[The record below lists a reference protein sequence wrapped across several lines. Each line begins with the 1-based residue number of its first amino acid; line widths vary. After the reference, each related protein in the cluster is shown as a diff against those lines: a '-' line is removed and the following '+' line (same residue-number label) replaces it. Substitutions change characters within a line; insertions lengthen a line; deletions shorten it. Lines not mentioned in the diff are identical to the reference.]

1 MKCVEYKIAKNF
13 EEVLKNRDMFFEVLI
28 FSENG
33 YGVKRRL
40 MKASYQ
46 TNDSRYVTI
55 VMYDKWGRWLNNCSI
70 YVQHGNNQNND
81 VKNNVLYNYYIGTLT
96 TSRDYAYTH
105 CMDVLKSKMTDLRRK
120 ANKLHESIY
129 TI

>member
-13 EEVLKNRDMFFEVLI
+13 EEALKNRDMFFEVLI

-40 MKASYQ
+40 MKTYYQ
-46 TNDSRYVTI
+46 ANDSRYITVI
-55 VMYDKWGRWLNNCSI
+55 FYDKWGRWLNNYSI
-70 YVQHGNNQNND
+70 YVQHDNNQNND
-81 VKNNVLYNYYIGTLT
+81 VKNNVLYHYNGTLT

-129 TI
+129 TL

>member
-1 MKCVEYKIAKNF
+1 MKYVEYKIAKNF
-13 EEVLKNRDMFFEVLI
+13 EEVLKNRDTFFEVLI
-28 FSENG
+28 FNENG

-40 MKASYQ
+40 IKASYQ

-55 VMYDKWGRWLNNCSI
+55 VMYDKWGRWLNNYSI

-81 VKNNVLYNYYIGTLT
+81 VKNNFLYHYNGTLT

-105 CMDVLKSKMTDLRRK
+105 CMDVLKSKMIDLRRK
-120 ANKLHESIY
+120 ASKLHESIY
-129 TI
+129 TL

>member
-1 MKCVEYKIAKNF
+1 MKYVEYKIAKNF
-13 EEVLKNRDMFFEVLI
+13 EEVLKNRDTFFEVLI

-40 MKASYQ
+40 IKASYQ

-55 VMYDKWGRWLNNCSI
+55 VMYDKWGRWLNNYSI
-70 YVQHGNNQNND
+70 YVQRGNNQNND
-81 VKNNVLYNYYIGTLT
+81 VKNNFLYHYNGTLT

-105 CMDVLKSKMTDLRRK
+105 CMDVLKSKMIDLRRK
-120 ANKLHESIY
+120 ASKLHESIY
-129 TI
+129 TL

>member
-13 EEVLKNRDMFFEVLI
+13 EEALKNRDTFFEVLI

-40 MKASYQ
+40 MKTYYQ
-46 TNDSRYVTI
+46 DNDSRYITVI
-55 VMYDKWGRWLNNCSI
+55 LYDKWGRWLNNYSI
-70 YVQHGNNQNND
+70 YVQRGNNQNND
-81 VKNNVLYNYYIGTLT
+81 VKNDVLYHYNGTLT

-105 CMDVLKSKMTDLRRK
+105 CMNLLKSKMTDLRRK
-120 ANKLHESIY
+120 ASKLHESIY
-129 TI
+129 TL